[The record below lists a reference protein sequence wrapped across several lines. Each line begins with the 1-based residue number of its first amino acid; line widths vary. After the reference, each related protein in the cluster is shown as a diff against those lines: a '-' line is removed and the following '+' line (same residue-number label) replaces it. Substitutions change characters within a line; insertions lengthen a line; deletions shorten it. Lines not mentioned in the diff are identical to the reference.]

1 MNEDTHQHQ
10 ARLSDGVITKDLQ
23 GRDELNLAE
32 FPISVMQWQQPR
44 SADGTKM
51 HTILY
56 KSSRFDPAN
65 SAWVPQRVTLSSEEG
80 LPTPADEQVLLAF
93 LYLGK
98 YDSNFVEPKVPFY
111 LKQVIETLKWH
122 ANKQHYV
129 RLRGALRRLKA
140 LTIRYENS
148 WWDADGKEYEEEY
161 ATGVISSYKIAR
173 ITRGRKREDEA
184 PKCWIQWHPDFL
196 RSLQAGNLKKLN
208 LDVLFKLRLPTAQR
222 MYRFLDKRFYL
233 SPVFENDLVDFAC
246 GNIGLTP
253 TKKPAELKRRLAP
266 AIAELERIGFL
277 KQVPAERRYRK
288 VRAGFWRIRLEKG
301 HARGAA
307 DSTQPQQNS
316 TPAEVRLVQ
325 EWHRLWDGV
334 EGYVPVDADL
344 RAAKTVFDKYEES
357 LVMETLPLLADR
369 VRQQWPDAKT
379 FGAVRFYID
388 EVMREQ
394 KQLKE
399 AAAARHA
406 VNEHALDHARAA
418 EDKQEARKKFLTHW
432 KPVWDQLPPA
442 EQEAIRAKVL
452 TRYPTFCHM
461 PNVMLQHCLMQLW
474 QERESQ
480 HQSEAAEKSA
490 QNAAEAQTEQFTNG
504 A

>member
-1 MNEDTHQHQ
+1 MNEDTPQTQTRQ
-10 ARLSDGVITKDLQ
+10 AEGVITKDLQ

-32 FPISVMQWQQPR
+32 FPISVLQWQQPR
-44 SADGTKM
+44 SEEGTKM

-56 KSSRFDPAN
+56 KSSRFDPAIN
-65 SAWVPQRVTLSSEEG
+65 AWVPQRVTLSSEEG

-93 LYLGK
+93 LHLGK
-98 YDSNFVEPKVPFY
+98 YDSNFAEPKVPFY
-111 LKQVIETLKWH
+111 LKQVIEVLKWH

-161 ATGVISSYKIAR
+161 ATGVISSYRIAR

-253 TKKPAELKRRLAP
+253 TRKPAELKRRLAP

-277 KQVPAERRYRK
+277 KQVPVGTRYRK
-288 VRAGFWRIRLEKG
+288 VRGGFWRIRLE
-301 HARGAA
+301 RGRAKVA
-307 DSTQPQQNS
+307 TESSGPQKS
-316 TPAEVRLVQ
+316 GTTAEVRIVQ
-325 EWHRLWDGV
+325 QWHRLWSGAED
-334 EGYVPVDADL
+334 YVPAEADL
-344 RAAKTVFDKYEES
+344 RAAKTILDKYEES
-357 LVMETLPLLADR
+357 LVLETMPLLADR

-379 FGAVRFYID
+379 FSAIQFYID
-388 EVMREQ
+388 EVIREQ
-394 KQLKE
+394 KQLKD
-399 AAAARHA
+399 AAAARNA
-406 VNEHALDHARAA
+406 ANERALDHARAG
-418 EDKQEARKKFLTHW
+418 EQKQAARRLFFAQW
-432 KPVWDQLPPA
+432 KPIWDQLPPA
-442 EQEAIRAKVL
+442 EQERVRAKVL
-452 TRYPTFCHM
+452 ARYPTFSQM
-461 PNVMLQHCLMQLW
+461 PNVVLNHCLIELW
-474 QERESQ
+474 QEQQSQ
-480 HQSEAAEKSA
+480 QQSETVHKCTDD
-490 QNAAEAQTEQFTNG
+490 AAEAETEQFANG

>member
-1 MNEDTHQHQ
+1 MNEDTQQTQTRQ
-10 ARLSDGVITKDLQ
+10 ADGIITKDLQ

-56 KSSRFDPAN
+56 KSSRFDPAIN
-65 SAWVPQRVTLSSEEG
+65 SWVPQRVTLSSEEG

-98 YDSNFVEPKVPFY
+98 YDSNYAEPKVPFY
-111 LKQVIETLKWH
+111 LKQVIEVLKWH

-253 TKKPAELKRRLAP
+253 TRKPAELKRRLAP
-266 AIAELERIGFL
+266 AIAELESIGFL
-277 KQVPAERRYRK
+277 KQVPAETRYRK
-288 VRAGFWRIRLEKG
+288 VRAGFWRIRLE
-301 HARGAA
+301 RGRTKVVTE
-307 DSTQPQQNS
+307 STRPQKND

-325 EWHRLWDGV
+325 EWHRLWSGV
-334 EGYVPVDADL
+334 EKYVPAEADL
-344 RAAKTVFDKYEES
+344 RAAKLILDKYDET
-357 LVMETLPLLADR
+357 LVIETLPLLADR
-369 VRQQWPDAKT
+369 VRRQWPDAKT
-379 FGAVRFYID
+379 FSAVRFYID
-388 EVMREQ
+388 EVIREQ
-394 KQLKE
+394 KQLKD
-399 AAAARHA
+399 AAAVRSAANERASDNTRA
-406 VNEHALDHARAA
+406 VE
-418 EDKQEARKKFLTHW
+418 EKQEARKEFFARW
-432 KPVWDQLPPA
+432 KPVWDQLPPT
-442 EQEAIRAKVL
+442 EQERVRAIIL
-452 TRYPTFCHM
+452 TRYPAFSQM
-461 PNVMLQHCLMQLW
+461 PNVMLHHCLMQLW
-474 QERESQ
+474 QEQ
-480 HQSEAAEKSA
+480 KSETA
-490 QNAAEAQTEQFTNG
+490 QKNAHNGAEAQTEQFTNG

>member
-1 MNEDTHQHQ
+1 MGST
-10 ARLSDGVITKDLQ
+10 S
-23 GRDELNLAE
+23 
-32 FPISVMQWQQPR
+32 
-44 SADGTKM
+44 
-51 HTILY
+51 
-56 KSSRFDPAN
+56 
-65 SAWVPQRVTLSSEEG
+65 
-80 LPTPADEQVLLAF
+80 QVLLAF

-111 LKQVIETLKWH
+111 LMQVIETLKWH

-222 MYRFLDKRFYL
+222 MYRFLDKRFYV

-253 TKKPAELKRRLAP
+253 TNKPNELKRRLAP
-266 AIAELERIGFL
+266 AIAELERIGFI
-277 KQVPAERRYRK
+277 KPAPADKRFRK

-301 HARGAA
+301 RAKVAVERN
-307 DSTQPQQNS
+307 QPQQDG

-344 RAAKTVFDKYEES
+344 RAAKTVLEKYDGA
-357 LVMETLPLLADR
+357 LVMESLPFLADR
-369 VRQQWPDAKT
+369 VRQQWPDART
-379 FGAVRFYID
+379 FVAVRSYID
-388 EVMREQ
+388 EVIREQ
-394 KQLKE
+394 RQRKE
-399 AAAARHA
+399 AATARSDA
-406 VNEHALDHARAA
+406 NEHALDHARVAQ
-418 EDKQEARKKFLTHW
+418 EKQEARKKFMAQW
-432 KPVWDQLPPA
+432 KPIWDQLPPA
-442 EQEAIRAKVL
+442 DQEAIRAKVL
-452 TRYPTFCHM
+452 TRYPTFCQA
-461 PNVMLQHCLMQLW
+461 PNLMLQQCLMQLW
-474 QERESQ
+474 QDHESLRQ
-480 HQSEAAEKSA
+480 AEAAGKSVED
-490 QNAAEAQTEQFTNG
+490 AAEVQTEQFTNG
-504 A
+504 T